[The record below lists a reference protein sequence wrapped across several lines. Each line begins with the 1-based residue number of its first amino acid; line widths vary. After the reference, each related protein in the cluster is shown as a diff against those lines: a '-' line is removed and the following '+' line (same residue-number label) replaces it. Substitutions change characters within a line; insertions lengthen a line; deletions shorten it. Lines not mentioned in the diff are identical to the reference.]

1 MIKIARYNQEQKR
14 FEIEFTG
21 CENMDE
27 LVDSGHEALHTR
39 ERIKLFDDSVET
51 EKNALLDLYI
61 ELSKSVEDQAN
72 LLLIKQ
78 TEYNQ
83 AYGNYCDSYK
93 EAENGTII

>member
-14 FEIEFTG
+14 FEIESTG
-21 CENMDE
+21 CEDMDG

-39 ERIKLFDDSVET
+39 ERIKLFDDSAEVE
-51 EKNALLDLYI
+51 KDVLLDLYL

-78 TEYNQ
+78 TDYNQ
-83 AYGNYCDSYK
+83 AYGNYCDSYEDK
-93 EAENGTII
+93 TNETTI

>member
-14 FEIEFTG
+14 FEIESTG
-21 CENMDE
+21 CENMDA

-61 ELSKSVEDQAN
+61 ELSKAVEDQAN

-78 TEYNQ
+78 TDYNQ
-83 AYGNYCDSYK
+83 AYGNYCDSYEEK
-93 EAENGTII
+93 TNETAL

>member
-14 FEIEFTG
+14 FEIESTG
-21 CENMDE
+21 CEDMDA
-27 LVDSGHEALHTR
+27 LIDSGHEALHTR

-51 EKNALLDLYI
+51 EKDVLLDLYF
-61 ELSKSVEDQAN
+61 ELSKAVEGEAN

-93 EAENGTII
+93 EVGE

>member
-1 MIKIARYNQEQKR
+1 MIKIARYNQEQKC
-14 FEIEFTG
+14 FEIESTG
-21 CENMDE
+21 CEDMDA

-39 ERIKLFDDSVET
+39 ERIKLFDDSAEVE
-51 EKNALLDLYI
+51 KDVLLDLYI

-78 TEYNQ
+78 TEYNH

-93 EAENGTII
+93 ETGE

>member
-14 FEIEFTG
+14 FEIESTG
-21 CENMDE
+21 CEDMDA

-51 EKNALLDLYI
+51 EKDVLLDLYI
-61 ELSKSVEDQAN
+61 ELSEAVEDQAN

-78 TEYNQ
+78 TEYNH
-83 AYGNYCDSYK
+83 AYGNYCDSYEEK
-93 EAENGTII
+93 TNETTI

>member
-14 FEIEFTG
+14 FEIESTG
-21 CENMDE
+21 CEDMDG

-51 EKNALLDLYI
+51 EEDVLLDLYI

-83 AYGNYCDSYK
+83 AYGNYCDSYEEK
-93 EAENGTII
+93 TNETTI

>member
-14 FEIEFTG
+14 FEIESTG
-21 CENMDE
+21 CEDMDG

-39 ERIKLFDDSVET
+39 ERIKLFDDSAEVE
-51 EKNALLDLYI
+51 KDVLLDLYL

-78 TEYNQ
+78 TDYNQ
-83 AYGNYCDSYK
+83 AYGNYCDSYEEK
-93 EAENGTII
+93 TNETTI

>member
-14 FEIEFTG
+14 FEIESTG
-21 CENMDE
+21 CEDMDG

-39 ERIKLFDDSVET
+39 ERIKLFNDSVET

-72 LLLIKQ
+72 LLLTKQ

-83 AYGNYCDSYK
+83 AYGNYCDSYEEK
-93 EAENGTII
+93 TNETTI